1 MRIAVFAKAP
11 VAGRVKTRLAA
22 ELGDEGAARLAA
34 SLTLRALATA
44 VGSHVGAVELWCSPD
59 ISHPFFAQC
68 ASRFPVK
75 LREQAGADLGAR
87 MKAAVDEAIAAGSAA
102 IVIGADCPA
111 LDAAVLQRAARALAH
126 HDAVFVPAEDGGYVL
141 VGMARSLPGVFDG
154 IAWGEGTVMQQTR
167 ERLVS
172 AHARWQELDPLW
184 DVDRPEDYRRM
195 RREGF
200 AVETPA

>member
-34 SLTLRALATA
+34 SLTLKALATA
-44 VGSHVGAVELWCSPD
+44 VDSGVGAVELWCSPD
-59 ISHPFFAQC
+59 AKHPFFAQC
-68 ASRFPVK
+68 GSRFHVK
-75 LREQAGADLGAR
+75 LREQRGADLGDR
-87 MKAAVDEAIAAGSAA
+87 MEAAIHEALAAGSP
-102 IVIGADCPA
+102 VLVTGADCPA
-111 LDAAVLQRAARALAH
+111 LDAAVLRQAARALAH

-141 VGMARSLPGVFDG
+141 VGMARALPGVFEG
-154 IAWGEGTVMQQTR
+154 IAWGEDTVMQQTR
-167 ERLVS
+167 ERLVR
-172 AHARWQELDPLW
+172 ARARWQELDPLW

-200 AVETPA
+200 ALEAPA

>member
-44 VGSHVGAVELWCSPD
+44 VGSNVGAVELWCSPD
-59 ISHPFFAQC
+59 ASHPFFAQC
-68 ASRFPVK
+68 ASRFHMK
-75 LREQAGADLGAR
+75 LREQRGADLGAR
-87 MKAAVDEAIAAGSAA
+87 MKAAVDEALAAGSPVL
-102 IVIGADCPA
+102 VIGADCPA
-111 LDAAVLQRAARALAH
+111 LDATVLQQAAKALAH

-141 VGMARSLPGVFDG
+141 VGMASSLPGVFDG
-154 IAWGEGTVMQQTR
+154 IAWGEDTVMQQTR
-167 ERLVS
+167 ERLVR
-172 AHARWQELDPLW
+172 AHARWQELESLW
-184 DVDRPEDYRRM
+184 DVDRPEDYRRK

-200 AVETPA
+200 TVETPA